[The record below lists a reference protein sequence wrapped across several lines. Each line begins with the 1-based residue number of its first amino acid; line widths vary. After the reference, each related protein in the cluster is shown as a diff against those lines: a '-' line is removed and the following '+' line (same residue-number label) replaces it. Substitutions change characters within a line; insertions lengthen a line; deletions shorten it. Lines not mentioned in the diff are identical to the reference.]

1 MGSGDT
7 SEYVPID
14 TDINSFISPMDDSS
28 AGHGERKFGGYITA
42 GAVDAYGLDVA
53 SFSSGNA
60 CPIRI
65 SMIYPDHAPFRL
77 SGKSVRR
84 YVLGSQGL
92 WPGRRWDGIDGVRAA
107 LGGFRRSHA
116 PGVFPANSLITRP
129 PCRVCVD
136 GRHGPG
142 RRMTT

>member
-28 AGHGERKFGGYITA
+28 AGHGVRKFGGYITA
-42 GAVDAYGLDVA
+42 GAGDAYGLDVA
-53 SFSSGNA
+53 PFSSGNA

-77 SGKSVRR
+77 SRKSVRR
-84 YVLGSQGL
+84 YVPGIGNMA
-92 WPGRRWDGIDGVRAA
+92 WPAVGWNRR
-107 LGGFRRSHA
+107 
-116 PGVFPANSLITRP
+116 
-129 PCRVCVD
+129 
-136 GRHGPG
+136 
-142 RRMTT
+142 